1 MAVSPETELRRSR
14 PGGEEL
20 DLRQVFSILW
30 RGKWIVA
37 GIGFAGTL
45 IALITVLV
53 LPDVYRAEAMLAP
66 NQEDGASGLSALAGQ
81 LGGLAA
87 LANLDLR
94 SSGAQDKTALG
105 LEIIRSRKFIT
116 DFIQRHDLLVPVMAA
131 EGWDM
136 ATGELEIDPSLYD
149 VDAQQWVRNVR
160 PPKKVVPSL
169 QEAYEEFSK
178 NNLYVAQDKN
188 TGFVTIAIEHYSPN
202 LARQWVDWLVQDINT
217 TVMQDEV
224 NEAQQAIDYLHAQI
238 ASTSFA
244 DLKVVFFELIEEQT
258 KTMMLANVSDEYL
271 LKTVDPA
278 VVPEKKAKPQRA
290 LILVASALASG
301 IVGIILVL
309 LMSSILPGRQSS
321 AT

>member
-87 LANLDLR
+87 LANLDLS

-290 LILVASALASG
+290 LILVASALGSG